1 MGTKRGGDWGGPG
14 ALGGAGAA
22 RGQGLVKR
30 GPAVGAALRALDLR
44 PRAGAVWGAGSRAA
58 RRKAG
63 SGRPG
68 WRRARRPPSEA
79 GTRGSRTS
87 SSWRAP
93 RRPGLGTGEPLVRPA
108 GGQAGR
114 AGQGPDGV
122 EGRGGAQRYR
132 GQTGAQTE
140 TGGRMDVQRRAV
152 RETQRQTR
160 AGVINLA

>member
-1 MGTKRGGDWGGPG
+1 MGTKRGGDWEGPG

-22 RGQGLVKR
+22 RGQGSVKR
-30 GPAVGAALRALDLR
+30 GPAVGAALGALDLR
-44 PRAGAVWGAGSRAA
+44 PPAAVVWAAGNRLA

-68 WRRARRPPSEA
+68 WRRAQRPPSEA

-108 GGQAGR
+108 GGQAGG
-114 AGQGPDGV
+114 A
-122 EGRGGAQRYR
+122 GAQR
-132 GQTGAQTE
+132 G
-140 TGGRMDVQRRAV
+140 
-152 RETQRQTR
+152 
-160 AGVINLA
+160 